1 MLPLTKLVLEA
12 HALSDLERRD
22 DTSLDL
28 LTGLP
33 GGFAG
38 LAIFSAGLIE
48 MQQIGRALAVPIEVA
63 SVVFR
68 GSVWLP
74 LSARSVC
81 ADPGLGFERGGGSH
95 FLSPVFKL
103 LYAPKN
109 AGTSVC
115 ADQLLIRA
123 KRRLTIVS
131 NRAAACPPCER
142 NCEPARHRD
151 ARSRAEQRLKSAL

>member
-48 MQQIGRALAVPIEVA
+48 MSNKSVAL
-63 SVVFR
+63 
-68 GSVWLP
+68 
-74 LSARSVC
+74 
-81 ADPGLGFERGGGSH
+81 
-95 FLSPVFKL
+95 
-103 LYAPKN
+103 
-109 AGTSVC
+109 
-115 ADQLLIRA
+115 
-123 KRRLTIVS
+123 
-131 NRAAACPPCER
+131 
-142 NCEPARHRD
+142 
-151 ARSRAEQRLKSAL
+151 